1 MSVSASGGTIEGM
14 STLTGQQIA
23 DAGLTGWVFLGD
35 ALYTRAATGSF
46 ATGLALVDAIG
57 AAAEAA
63 NHHPDVD
70 LRYPHVDIRL
80 TSHDAGGVT
89 ERDVSLARTVAGLA
103 RDAGVSLDGTGLSR
117 LELALDTPARDGV
130 RPFWREFLAYEGDA
144 ADGDRPWAA
153 DELGDPM
160 GRLPV
165 VWFQASGSEEPRQRW
180 HLDVWVDPSQVQGRI
195 DRAVAAGG
203 RVVDD
208 SEAPAFWVLADT
220 EGNRSC
226 LCTWQERTA

>member
-1 MSVSASGGTIEGM
+1 M

-23 DAGLTGWVFLGD
+23 RYGLTGWAFLGD

-57 AAAEAA
+57 AAAEEA

-89 ERDVSLARTVAGLA
+89 DRDISMARTITDLA
-103 RDAGVSLDGTGLSR
+103 RDTGVDLDGTGLSR
-117 LELALDTPARDGV
+117 VELALDTPDRGGV
-130 RPFWREFLAYEGDA
+130 LPFWREFLAYEDGA
-144 ADGDRPWAA
+144 AAGARPWAA
-153 DELGDPM
+153 DEIGDPAD
-160 GRLPV
+160 RLPV
-165 VWFQASGSEEPRQRW
+165 VWFQKSGSQEPRQRW
-180 HLDVWVDPSQVQGRI
+180 HLDVWIDPSQLQDRI
-195 DRAVAAGG
+195 DQALAAGG
-203 RVVDD
+203 TVVDD
-208 SEAPAFWVLADT
+208 SKSPSFVVLADA

-226 LCTWQERTA
+226 YCTWQNRDDDTDQQ

>member
-1 MSVSASGGTIEGM
+1 M

-23 DAGLTGWVFLGD
+23 GSGLTGWVFLGD

-46 ATGLALVDAIG
+46 AAGLALVDAIG

-89 ERDVSLARTVAGLA
+89 DRDVAMARTVTDLA
-103 RDAGVSLDGTGLSR
+103 RDAGASLDGAGLSR
-117 LELALDTPARDGV
+117 LELALDTPERDGI
-130 RPFWREFLAYEGDA
+130 RPFWREFLAYDGGAEGE
-144 ADGDRPWAA
+144 RPWAA
-153 DELGDPM
+153 DEIGDPL

-165 VWFQASGSEEPRQRW
+165 LWFQASGAEEPRQRW
-180 HLDVWVDPSQVQGRI
+180 HLDVWVDPSEVRGRI
-195 DRAVAAGG
+195 ARAVAAGG

-208 SEAPAFWVLADT
+208 SRAPAFWVLADA

-226 LCTWQERTA
+226 LCTWQARDGENE

>member
-1 MSVSASGGTIEGM
+1 M
-14 STLTGQQIA
+14 STLTGQQIEA
-23 DAGLTGWVFLGD
+23 QGPAGWVFLGD
-35 ALYTRAATGSF
+35 ALHTRAATGSF

-57 AAAEAA
+57 AAAEEAG
-63 NHHPDVD
+63 HHPDVD

-89 ERDVSLARTVAGLA
+89 DRDLAMARTVTALA
-103 RDAGVSLDGTGLSR
+103 AEAGVGLDGSGLSR
-117 LELALDTPARDGV
+117 VELALDTPAREGV
-130 RPFWREFLAYEGDA
+130 LPFWREFLAYEDGA
-144 ADGDRPWAA
+144 ADGSRPWAA
-153 DELGDPM
+153 DEIGDPD

-180 HLDVWVDPSQVQGRI
+180 HLDVWVDPSQLQSRI
-195 DRAVAAGG
+195 DAAVAAGG

-208 SEAPAFWVLADT
+208 HEKPSFVVLADA

-226 LCTWQERTA
+226 LCTWQGRAPSA